1 MSDLFSQLQTA
12 WTNLSQREQV
22 LVGSAAGLAAIA
34 ILWYAALAPLLG
46 VASSAASGVTAAEE
60 QLEAMKRLRREYDD
74 VTQRLSHVEKRIS
87 AKGQNSNILTLL
99 ESLAAT
105 SGVKIESMNQRQS
118 ANNDV
123 YRETKVEVELKKVTL
138 TQTVDYLHNIE
149 SSQQLL
155 SVKSLRLKT
164 RNEKVAPS
172 LMDVTFAVSSFEPL

>member
-1 MSDLFSQLQTA
+1 MSDLLARLQAA
-12 WTNLSQREQV
+12 WVDLTQREQI
-22 LVGSAAGLAAIA
+22 LVGAAGGLSLIA
-34 ILWYAALAPLLG
+34 ILWFGALSPLLG
-46 VASSAASGVTAAEE
+46 VASSATSGVGTAED
-60 QLEAMKRLRREYDD
+60 QLEAMKRVRREYDE
-74 VTQRLSHVEKRIS
+74 VTGRLSSVEKRIS
-87 AKGQNSNILTLL
+87 SKGQNSNILTLL
-99 ESLAAT
+99 QSLAAT
-105 SGVKIESMNQRQS
+105 SGVKVESMDQRQA

-123 YRETKVEVELKKVTL
+123 YKETKVEVELKGVTL

>member
-1 MSDLFSQLQTA
+1 MSELLSRLQSTWA
-12 WTNLSQREQV
+12 DLSQREQV
-22 LVGSAAGLAAIA
+22 LVGAAGGLGLLAL
-34 ILWYAALAPLLG
+34 LWFGVLSPLMG
-46 VASSAASGVTAAEE
+46 VASSASSGVGDAEQ
-60 QLEAMKRLRREYDD
+60 QLQAMKRLRREYDD
-74 VTQRLSHVEKRIS
+74 VQGRLASIEKRIR

-99 ESLAAT
+99 EALAAT
-105 SGVKIESMNQRQS
+105 SGVKVESMDQRQA
-118 ANNDV
+118 ANNEL
-123 YRETKVEVELKKVTL
+123 YKETKVEVELKGVTL